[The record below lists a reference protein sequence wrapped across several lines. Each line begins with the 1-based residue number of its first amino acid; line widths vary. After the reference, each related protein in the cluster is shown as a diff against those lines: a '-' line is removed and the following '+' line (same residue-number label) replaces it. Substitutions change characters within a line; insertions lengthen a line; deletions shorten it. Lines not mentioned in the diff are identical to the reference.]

1 MQILDN
7 FLIIALHILCF
18 ISGLKLAN
26 YYNAKQEAEVKDAL
40 ERQFLRLRAH
50 SDADDPCRPY
60 GRQVFYQPVPLSPQP
75 RVDED
80 GDNLQPI
87 TQDFMDQLKQTGQAK
102 TTFRKSDLKNPA

>member
-26 YYNAKQEAEVKDAL
+26 YYNTKRETEVKDAL

-60 GRQVFYQPVPLSPQP
+60 GRQVSYQPIQLSPQP
-75 RVDED
+75 TED
-80 GDNLQPI
+80 DNLQPI
-87 TQDFMDQLKQTGQAK
+87 TQEFMDQLKQTGQAK